1 MCVLVKPGHKGIGCW
16 GPQEREITFRRVSEV
31 ERKFGIR
38 FPPGYNRRVRFM
50 AHAHDPLRYIHKPL
64 LVHASGE
71 LLRLLTSCALYSM
84 GFSTGV
90 HQVTALKLSSRVHCQ
105 HRGPLGDRP

>member
-1 MCVLVKPGHKGIGCW
+1 M
-16 GPQEREITFRRVSEV
+16 

-71 LLRLLTSCALYSM
+71 LLRILTSCALYSM

-90 HQVTALKLSSRVHCQ
+90 HQVTGPWNFDENLVLNRLKVLVRLSFSAAGSTR
-105 HRGPLGDRP
+105 